1 MSSGKKLLKK
11 KKKEVELKVDE
22 VSEEGK
28 EILKKLD
35 KFHGN
40 LLD

>member
-11 KKKEVELKVDE
+11 KKNEVELKVDE
-22 VSEEGK
+22 VPEEGK

-35 KFHGN
+35 KFNGN